1 MYICILQ
8 LMQITGN
15 NWCSFVK
22 MVENKIALI
31 EYLQERICFYANSN
45 DTPAEQIKGMNRLL
59 RDVINMPNEFFEVQ
73 E

>member
-1 MYICILQ
+1 MNKEIKKRLALWLKHDKSQ
-8 LMQITGN
+8 EQN
-15 NWCSFVK
+15 N
-22 MVENKIALI
+22 LI

-59 RDVINMPNEFFEVQ
+59 RDVINMPNEFYEV